1 MAVRSIF
8 PKLRGAI
15 AERGDTLN
23 VLTAELGL
31 SARSLRRSLNGERDF
46 TLCEAAALS
55 KRYKIGIDTLFQRPN
70 TDAGFAAM
78 SGGFS
83 ASSKVRIGNSL

>member
-1 MAVRSIF
+1 MDVRSVF

-15 AERGDTLN
+15 AERGDTLD
-23 VLTAELGL
+23 VLTAELGI

-55 KRYKIGIDTLFQRPN
+55 KRYKIGIDTLFQRRN
-70 TDAGFAAM
+70 TDAELAAG
-78 SGGFS
+78 SPPFQRS
-83 ASSKVRIGNSL
+83 AW